1 MPVNKAPLAERF
13 AEAMGQLLGPEFPSE
28 IGLAVSGGGDSM
40 AMLYLA
46 HNWTHTYGVRLWVVT
61 IDHGL
66 RPESAH
72 EADMVARECTALGWP
87 HATVRWHWDGA
98 GNVQASARD
107 ARLSLIDRWRGDL
120 RHVLFAHTQDDQA
133 ETVLMRLMRGSGV
146 DGLSGMSAAR
156 YVAPYAVD
164 VPVLSADQMT
174 GDAPSRLNVRSGY
187 QVLRPCLDMER
198 RELRHYL
205 TVLKGRWVDDPTNDN
220 RDYDRVRVRHLL
232 NLFRD
237 EGLSSEDLSNTARRM
252 ARARAGLTA
261 RLVDTVR
268 ALSSDAAAGQ
278 VRIERDGF
286 AKLDNETQ
294 MRLLTA
300 GLRYVTAS
308 EYRPRAASTEV
319 LLDQILSGAGGTLH
333 GAEVLVEK
341 THIRIS
347 REPAA
352 IADHVQPLN
361 TLWDDQW
368 LLSDPGGCFPEDAR
382 VKALGEEGW
391 RQIADRSRLTIPFRA
406 ALAMP
411 SVWSGSRLLACPQL
425 RFGPEMATQ
434 RFVLGQPDRGFEAFC
449 LSH

>member
-1 MPVNKAPLAERF
+1 MIKAPLAERF
-13 AEAMGQLLGPEFPSE
+13 AEAMGQLLGPEFPSD

-40 AMLYLA
+40 ALLYLA

-61 IDHGL
+61 VDHGL
-66 RPESAH
+66 RPESAR
-72 EADMVARECTALGWP
+72 EADMVAQECAALGWP
-87 HATVRWHWDGA
+87 HTTVRWHWNGA
-98 GNVQASARD
+98 GNVQAAARH
-107 ARLSLIDRWRGDL
+107 ARLSLIDRWRGEL

-146 DGLSGMSAAR
+146 DGLSGMSRAR
-156 YVAPYAVD
+156 KVAPHAVD
-164 VPVLSADQMT
+164 VPVLSSDQMT
-174 GDAPSRLNVRSGY
+174 GDAPSRHNVKPGY

-198 RELRHYL
+198 AELRHYL

-232 NLFRD
+232 TLFRD
-237 EGLSSEDLSNTARRM
+237 EGLSSEVLSNTARRM

-261 RLVDTVR
+261 RLVDAVR
-268 ALSSDAAAGQ
+268 ALLSDAPLGQ
-278 VRIERDGF
+278 LRVDRDGF
-286 AKLDNETQ
+286 AALDDETR
-294 MRLLTA
+294 MRLLAA

-308 EYRPRAASTEV
+308 EYRPRAASTEA

-341 THIRIS
+341 AHIRIS

-352 IADHVQPLN
+352 IADQVQPLN

-368 LLSDPGGCFPEDAR
+368 LFSDLGGFFPDDAQ
-382 VKALGEEGW
+382 VKMLGEDGW
-391 RQIADRSRLTIPFRA
+391 RQIADRSGLTVPFRA

-411 SVWSGSRLLACPQL
+411 SVWSESRLLACPQL
-425 RFGPEMATQ
+425 GFGPEIAIK